1 MPSNQVDLQAM
12 EIRCSFI
19 TELPAVAAKMLELVG
34 PQPSV
39 VLLTGDLG
47 AGKTTLVQSLCKS
60 LGASDRATSP
70 TFSLVNEY
78 SLDNGVIY
86 HIDLYRLETIEE
98 ALNIGLEE
106 YLYSGNWCFIEWPQ
120 LIVPILDEPYWKVDI
135 SVVQD
140 SERIFRIL
148 KFPTDPSL

>member
-1 MPSNQVDLQAM
+1 MPANQVDLQAM
-12 EIRCSFI
+12 EIRCSSI
-19 TELPAVAAKMLELVG
+19 TELPAVAAKLLEHVG
-34 PQPSV
+34 PVPSV
-39 VLLTGDLG
+39 VLLKGDLG

-60 LGASDRATSP
+60 LGTSDIATSP
-70 TFSLVNEY
+70 TFSLINEY
-78 SLDNGVIY
+78 PLDSGVIY
-86 HIDLYRLETIEE
+86 HIDLYRLGTIEE

-120 LIVPILDEPYWKVDI
+120 LIMPILDEPYWTVDI
-135 SVVQD
+135 SVVRD

>member
-1 MPSNQVDLQAM
+1 MAANQVDLQAM
-12 EIRCSFI
+12 EIRCLSI
-19 TELPAVAAKMLELVG
+19 SELPAVAEKLLEYVG
-34 PQPSV
+34 PEPSV
-39 VLLTGDLG
+39 MLLTGDLG
-47 AGKTTLVQSLCKS
+47 AGKTTLVQSLCRA
-60 LGASDRATSP
+60 LGASDTATSP

-78 SLDNGVIY
+78 PLDKGVIY

-106 YLYSGNWCFIEWPQ
+106 YLYSGHWCFIEWPQ
-120 LIVPILDEPYWKVDI
+120 LIMPILDEPYWKVDI
-135 SVVQD
+135 SVLQD